1 MSREQIERVLFEK
14 KGDIIEE
21 KILNI
26 GIDTGFGYKV
36 SYWDNGKLIIPSLC
50 KEISKREALEQ
61 SKRIKEE
68 NIKNGKQLIVRYKY
82 LEEGLY
88 NSVILNEKY
97 FYVGDITLEK
107 DTKAKRVLTT
117 KRVGNLKHLIQILS
131 LIGIATDEEDIN
143 VNLSVGLPVKM
154 NGEAQALKKWLAGK
168 FEISFLCE
176 GKEIIRKINIE
187 HVEVLPQALA
197 PVFSLEEYIG
207 KKIVSVDL
215 GHYTN
220 DMCFW
225 TGRSKREY
233 LDYCEDGFHIYYNEM
248 RKMLLNDTNIIEV
261 TTTISEKDIQEAL
274 ENGVVNLI
282 NGENDVEYH
291 REKILK
297 DYSIRLVEEIVTMYE
312 TIFDDIDFILI
323 SGGVIENNSF
333 INTFMKEIEKY
344 RMKILMPDEP
354 QLAVAKGLYNLV
366 CKKYNN

>member
-1 MSREQIERVLFEK
+1 M
-14 KGDIIEE
+14 
-21 KILNI
+21 
-26 GIDTGFGYKV
+26 GI
-36 SYWDNGKLIIPSLC
+36 P
-50 KEISKREALEQ
+50 
-61 SKRIKEE
+61 IKM
-68 NIKNGKQLIVRYKY
+68 K
-82 LEEGLY
+82 
-88 NSVILNEKY
+88 
-97 FYVGDITLEK
+97 
-107 DTKAKRVLTT
+107 
-117 KRVGNLKHLIQILS
+117 
-131 LIGIATDEEDIN
+131 
-143 VNLSVGLPVKM
+143 
-154 NGEAQALKKWLAGK
+154 GEAKALKKWLAGK
-168 FEISFLCE
+168 FEISFLCG

-248 RKMLLNDTNIIEV
+248 RKMLLNDTNIIEL
-261 TTTISEKDIQEAL
+261 TTTIREKDIQEAL

-297 DYSIRLVEEIVTMYE
+297 DYSVRVVEDIVTMYE

-333 INTFMKEIEKY
+333 INMFMKEIEKY
-344 RMKILMPDEP
+344 RMKILMPEEP
-354 QLAVAKGLYNLV
+354 QLAVAKGLYNFV
-366 CKKYNN
+366 CKKFNK